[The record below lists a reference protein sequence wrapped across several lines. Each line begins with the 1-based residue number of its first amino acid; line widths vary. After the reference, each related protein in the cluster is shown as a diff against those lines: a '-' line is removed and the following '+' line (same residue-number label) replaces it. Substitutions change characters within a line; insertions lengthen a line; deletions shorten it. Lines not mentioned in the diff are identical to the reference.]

1 LTLFG
6 SKRKKAKKTLHWSKE
21 VTRVPE
27 EVKGVAPYNANNS
40 EINAISFIIQQ
51 AIREQVN
58 TCIVCKVVARSG
70 AYVDVLPLVTQI
82 SGKGEAIQPTT
93 LYKLPYMRYHA
104 GIAAVILDPVPG
116 DIGLACFASKDCSNV
131 KTGTSS
137 PQQPGS
143 FRGNTMAN
151 GFYIGG
157 FLNQP
162 PTVSIELTQGGAVNI
177 VAPAGVNISGGNV
190 TVSADV
196 IASGIS
202 LVNHIHTGDS
212 GGTTSPPIG

>member
-1 LTLFG
+1 M
-6 SKRKKAKKTLHWSKE
+6 
-21 VTRVPE
+21 PE

-40 EINAISFIIQQ
+40 DFNAISFIIQQ

-70 AYVDVLPLVTQI
+70 SYVDVLPLVTQI

-116 DIGLACFASKDCSNV
+116 DIGLACFASKDCSTV
-131 KTGTSS
+131 KTGTSE

-143 FRGNTMAN
+143 FRGNSMAN

-157 FLNQP
+157 FLNQAP
-162 PTVSIELTQGGAVNI
+162 STFIELKQSGEIVITAPGGLTINGDISVNGHQNLTGDL
-177 VAPAGVNISGGNV
+177 VAQ
-190 TVSADV
+190 
-196 IASGIS
+196 GIS
-202 LVNHIHTGDS
+202 VHGHVHTGDS
-212 GGTTSPPIG
+212 GGTTSPPIE

>member
-1 LTLFG
+1 
-6 SKRKKAKKTLHWSKE
+6 
-21 VTRVPE
+21 VPE

-40 EINAISFIIQQ
+40 DINAISFIIQQ

-58 TCIVCKVVARSG
+58 TCIVCKVVNRSG

-93 LYKLPYMRYHA
+93 LYNLPYMRYHA

-116 DIGLACFASKDCSNV
+116 DIGLACFASKDCSTV
-131 KTGTSS
+131 KTGTSE

-143 FRGNTMAN
+143 FRGNSMAN

-157 FLNQP
+157 FLNQAP
-162 PTVSIELTQGGAVNI
+162 STFVELKQSGEIVITAPGGLTINADISVN
-177 VAPAGVNISGGNV
+177 GNQTLTGDCV
-190 TVSADV
+190 
-196 IASGIS
+196 ASGVS
-202 LVNHIHTGDS
+202 LVHHTH
-212 GGTTSPPIG
+212 GGVTPGGGSTGEPN

>member
-1 LTLFG
+1 M
-6 SKRKKAKKTLHWSKE
+6 A
-21 VTRVPE
+21 E
-27 EVKGVAPYNANNS
+27 ETVKGVANYAANNS
-40 EINAISFIIQQ
+40 DYNAISFIVQQ

-58 TCIVCKVVARSG
+58 TCIVCRVVKRSG

-82 SGKGEAIQPTT
+82 SGKGEAVQPTT

-116 DIGLACFASKDCSNV
+116 DIGLAVFASKDCSNV
-131 KTGTSS
+131 KQGTTS

-157 FLNQP
+157 FLNRIP
-162 PTVSIELTQGGAVNI
+162 STFIELKQTGEIIITAPGGLKINADISVNGSQTLTGDC
-177 VAPAGVNISGGNV
+177 V
-190 TVSADV
+190 
-196 IASGIS
+196 ASGIS
-202 LVNHIHTGDS
+202 LVHHVHTGDS

>member
-1 LTLFG
+1 M
-6 SKRKKAKKTLHWSKE
+6 
-21 VTRVPE
+21 PE
-27 EVKGVAPYNANNS
+27 EVKGVAPYSANNS
-40 EINAISFIIQQ
+40 DFNAISFIIQQ

-82 SGKGEAIQPTT
+82 SGKGEAVQPTT

-116 DIGLACFASKDCSNV
+116 DIGLAVFASKDCSNV
-131 KTGTSS
+131 KTGTST

-157 FLNQP
+157 FLNKVPSTFVELKQSGEIVITAP
-162 PTVSIELTQGGAVNI
+162 GGLTVNGDITVNGSQTLTGDC
-177 VAPAGVNISGGNV
+177 VAA
-190 TVSADV
+190 
-196 IASGIS
+196 GIS
-202 LVNHIHTGDS
+202 LDNHIHTGDS

>member
-1 LTLFG
+1 M
-6 SKRKKAKKTLHWSKE
+6 A
-21 VTRVPE
+21 E
-27 EVKGVAPYNANNS
+27 EVKGVAPYSAGTSDYNAL
-40 EINAISFIIQQ
+40 SFIIQQ

-58 TCIVCKVVARSG
+58 TCIVCKVMKRSG

-82 SGKGEAIQPTT
+82 SGKGEAVQPAT

-116 DIGLACFASKDCSNV
+116 DIGLAVFASKDCSTV
-131 KTGTSS
+131 KTGTIE

-157 FLNQP
+157 FLNRAP
-162 PTVSIELTQGGAVNI
+162 STFIELKQSGEIVVTAPGGLTINADITTN
-177 VAPAGVNISGGNV
+177 GNISVNGSETLTGDCTASGVSLVSHTHGGVVPGGGN
-190 TVSADV
+190 
-196 IASGIS
+196 
-202 LVNHIHTGDS
+202 
-212 GGTTSPPIG
+212 TSVPNR

>member
-1 LTLFG
+1 
-6 SKRKKAKKTLHWSKE
+6 
-21 VTRVPE
+21 V
-27 EVKGVAPYNANNS
+27 VK
-40 EINAISFIIQQ
+40 
-51 AIREQVN
+51 
-58 TCIVCKVVARSG
+58 RSG

-82 SGKGEAIQPTT
+82 SGKGEAVQPTT

-116 DIGLACFASKDCSNV
+116 DIGLAIFASKDCSNV
-131 KTGTSS
+131 KTGTST

-157 FLNQP
+157 FLNKA
-162 PTVSIELTQGGAVNI
+162 PTTYIELKQSGQIVITAPNGLTFNATGGLTINGDITVNGSQTLTGDC
-177 VAPAGVNISGGNV
+177 VAA
-190 TVSADV
+190 
-196 IASGIS
+196 GIS
-202 LVNHIHTGDS
+202 LDNHIHTGDS